1 MFNTVSLHYKIM
13 ITHGII
19 FALPDFQ
26 VFEYQLVLC
35 DIVPNIVLTVHT
47 TTKTS

>member
-13 ITHGII
+13 IICGII
-19 FALPDFQ
+19 FAVPDFQ
-26 VFEYQLVLC
+26 VFEHQLVLC

-47 TTKTS
+47 ITKVS